1 MARHT
6 DAAVAPTNGEYVD
19 GAQGVHATP
28 PCPLCQ
34 VPAGHA
40 THRLPAAGATEPG
53 AQFWQLGLPFA
64 PADEDL
70 PAGHFWHV
78 KGVVAPYSNP

>member
-28 PCPLCQ
+28 PSPLFQ
-34 VPAGHA
+34 VPAGQAAHWA
-40 THRLPAAGATEPG
+40 LPAAGATEPG
-53 AQFWQLGLPFA
+53 AQDMQRP
-64 PADEDL
+64 PADEDVL
-70 PAGHFWHV
+70 GGQLWHV
-78 KGVVAPYSNP
+78 EGLVEPNPVP